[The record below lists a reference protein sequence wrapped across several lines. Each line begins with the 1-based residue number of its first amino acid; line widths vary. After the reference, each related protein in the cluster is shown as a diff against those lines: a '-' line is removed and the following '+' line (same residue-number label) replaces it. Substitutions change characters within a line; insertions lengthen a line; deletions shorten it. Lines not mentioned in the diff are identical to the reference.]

1 VLHKLIFGD
10 LELLILHSHGLGLGG
25 RGPCLFG
32 RRLEQVVV
40 AVQYEVVD
48 LLLDALKREL
58 VDLVTIAS
66 SCRLLDDGCLLRH
79 LLLLWLEESAL
90 EGHEGIEEAAL
101 SCKSLLVLEH
111 LLRVVAREL
120 SQSVHVDLD
129 LVFVVFELAEN
140 G

>member
-1 VLHKLIFGD
+1 
-10 LELLILHSHGLGLGG
+10 
-25 RGPCLFG
+25 
-32 RRLEQVVV
+32 VV